1 MKILVL
7 TGGLSPERDVSFAS
21 ASMIAKALIRKGHS
35 VCVVDLSNNS
45 KDIKDELN
53 FTREIENID
62 NHAVSEKIT
71 TYCKDTMP
79 EIGENII
86 DCCKKADLVFLALHG
101 DIGENGKLQ
110 ALLEL
115 NNIKH
120 TGSDYKGCM
129 LAMDKNVSKLIAK
142 QNGIETAD
150 WNINCNENV
159 GYPCI
164 VKPSN
169 GGSSIGVTIVNNE
182 VEFNKSM
189 QSAKELDDI
198 IIVEKLLF
206 GREFSVGILDDKPLP
221 AIEIKPKQ
229 GFYDYKNKYQAGL
242 TLEECPANIPIEL
255 ENDLQEQAIKMHKI
269 LGLNYYSRIDFIVDE
284 NNVPYFLEANALP
297 GMTSTSLLPQE
308 AKVIG
313 IDYDTLCEKIAT
325 KSQPQAK

>member
-7 TGGLSPERDVSFAS
+7 TGGLTPERDVSFAS
-21 ASMIAKALIRKGHS
+21 ASMIAKALIRKGHN
-35 VCVVDLSNNS
+35 VCVVDLSDNS
-45 KDIKDELN
+45 SDIKNELK
-53 FTREIENID
+53 FTNSI
-62 NHAVSEKIT
+62 EKINNYSVTENMT

-79 EIGENII
+79 EIGENVI
-86 DCCKKADLVFLALHG
+86 DCCKEADLVFLALHG
-101 DIGENGKLQ
+101 DIGENGELQ

-120 TGSDYKGCM
+120 TGSNYKGCM
-129 LAMDKNVSKLIAK
+129 LAMDKNVSKLIAR
-142 QNGIETAD
+142 QNGIDTAD
-150 WNINCNENV
+150 WNINCNENI
-159 GYPCI
+159 GYPCV

-182 VEFNKSM
+182 TELYNSI
-189 QSAKELDDI
+189 QSAKKFDDI
-198 IIVEKLLF
+198 VIVEKLLS

-229 GFYDYKNKYQAGL
+229 GFYDYKNKYQPGL

-255 ENDLQEQAIKMHKI
+255 ENNLQEKAIKMHK
-269 LGLNYYSRIDFIVDE
+269 LLCLNYYSRIDFIVDE
-284 NNVPYFLEANALP
+284 NNIPYFLEANALP

-308 AKVIG
+308 ANAIG

-325 KSQPQAK
+325 QS